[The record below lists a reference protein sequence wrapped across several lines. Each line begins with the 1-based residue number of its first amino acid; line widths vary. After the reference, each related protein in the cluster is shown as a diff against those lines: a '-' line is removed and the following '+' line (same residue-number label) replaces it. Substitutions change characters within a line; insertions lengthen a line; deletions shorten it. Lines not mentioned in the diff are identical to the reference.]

1 MDDDSGGMREAG
13 SSLIGVLVV
22 LVILGAMAAAV
33 VATLGRDEQTATALS
48 QLTPGGTMDSGTPA
62 AGPIAAGPIAAGPIA
77 ASSVAACRADVAT
90 LETAMAAVHASSGT
104 YPASLAELQASG
116 LVGDLPEIPGLT
128 FGPEISGG
136 QPTGRILVNGRPADE
151 GCHQ

>member
-48 QLTPGGTMDSGTPA
+48 QLTPGGTMDSGTP
-62 AGPIAAGPIAAGPIA
+62 AAGPIAAGPIA